1 MNRILYSF
9 TTVFISFKC
18 LKAGNGLGMKIV
30 GGRTIPGTKT
40 VGAYVA
46 AIYQGGV
53 AEQLLGEL
61 QEGEHTYNTLN
72 LKFHSFHAW
81 IQIIIF
87 FSEET
92 NFQKRKIYS
101 KMISLYDR

>member
-1 MNRILYSF
+1 MCINRIRYSF
-9 TTVFISFKC
+9 ATVFISFKWF
-18 LKAGNGLGMKIV
+18 KAGNGLGMKIV

-61 QEGEHTYNTLN
+61 QEGEHTCNTQLN
-72 LKFHSFHAW
+72 QIHMYLKVHVKHAR
-81 IQIIIF
+81 IQIF
-87 FSEET
+87 FSGGGGGRG
-92 NFQKRKIYS
+92 NF
-101 KMISLYDR
+101 

>member
-1 MNRILYSF
+1 
-9 TTVFISFKC
+9 
-18 LKAGNGLGMKIV
+18 MKIV

-61 QEGEHTYNTLN
+61 QEGTYYMTFVNYGSSN
-72 LKFHSFHAW
+72 
-81 IQIIIF
+81 
-87 FSEET
+87 
-92 NFQKRKIYS
+92 
-101 KMISLYDR
+101 

>member
-1 MNRILYSF
+1 
-9 TTVFISFKC
+9 
-18 LKAGNGLGMKIV
+18 MKIV

-72 LKFHSFHAW
+72 LKFHSNHAL
-81 IQIIIF
+81 IQIFIF
-87 FSEET
+87 FRRG
-92 NFQKRKIYS
+92 NLFS
-101 KMISLYDR
+101 KT

>member
-1 MNRILYSF
+1 MCRNRILYSF
-9 TTVFISFKC
+9 ATVFISSKC

-61 QEGEHTYNTLN
+61 QEGEHPDFY
-72 LKFHSFHAW
+72 F
-81 IQIIIF
+81 I

-92 NFQKRKIYS
+92 NFQKRKIYA

>member
-1 MNRILYSF
+1 MCF
-9 TTVFISFKC
+9 KACTVTVPVNWFLPNHF
-18 LKAGNGLGMKIV
+18 KAGNGLGMKIV

-61 QEGEHTYNTLN
+61 QEGAYYMIYLN
-72 LKFHSFHAW
+72 
-81 IQIIIF
+81 
-87 FSEET
+87 
-92 NFQKRKIYS
+92 
-101 KMISLYDR
+101 

>member
-1 MNRILYSF
+1 
-9 TTVFISFKC
+9 
-18 LKAGNGLGMKIV
+18 MKIV

-61 QEGEHTYNTLN
+61 QEGAYYM
-72 LKFHSFHAW
+72 
-81 IQIIIF
+81 
-87 FSEET
+87 
-92 NFQKRKIYS
+92 IYVN
-101 KMISLYDR
+101 

>member
-1 MNRILYSF
+1 MCRNRILYSF

-61 QEGEHTYNTLN
+61 QEGEHTYNILN

-81 IQIIIF
+81 IQIFIF
-87 FSEET
+87 F
-92 NFQKRKIYS
+92 FQRRLIFKNVKFIL
-101 KMISLYDR
+101 K

>member
-1 MNRILYSF
+1 MIFANDF
-9 TTVFISFKC
+9 
-18 LKAGNGLGMKIV
+18 KAGNGLGMKIV

-61 QEGEHTYNTLN
+61 QEGTIIW
-72 LKFHSFHAW
+72 HSS
-81 IQIIIF
+81 IMVVVIKCLDL
-87 FSEET
+87 SEEIM
-92 NFQKRKIYS
+92 KRNCPWFEHWLFFTEHNDFLKNW
-101 KMISLYDR
+101 LALLN